1 MPSIP
6 ELSREELSSMSLE
19 EWLESLALTNYAET
33 FRSNLFASM
42 DRVAAIWDDKSFQF
56 LKFTVLT
63 VNQ

>member
-1 MPSIP
+1 MN
-6 ELSREELSSMSLE
+6 LE